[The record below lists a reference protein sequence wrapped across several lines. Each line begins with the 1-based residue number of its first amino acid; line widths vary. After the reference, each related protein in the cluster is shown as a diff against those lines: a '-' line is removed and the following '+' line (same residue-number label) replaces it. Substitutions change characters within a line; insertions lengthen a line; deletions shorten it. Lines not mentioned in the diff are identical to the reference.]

1 MLYDW
6 PPIAALPRSAE
17 TELLDQP
24 AHDQAALADNLRD
37 LHTIDWLLGSSR
49 LTWRA
54 LWPMLRTLPRGEP
67 RTLLDVATGGAGGP
81 RQLAAWAQRHGHDL
95 RPIGSDRLGDVLR
108 LARAGGAHFPLV
120 RHDALHIPLPDRA
133 VDFVT
138 CALALHHFEPDA
150 AAQLLCELHRVARY
164 GVIVNDLRRTRPAYW
179 GALLLARGPWHTMA
193 RHDGP
198 LSVLRA
204 YTPAEVRAI
213 VAQAGLAHARVEA
226 RPLFR
231 ILITLRPTRHPP
243 QNPQAMLHSA
253 Q

>member
-1 MLYDW
+1 
-6 PPIAALPRSAE
+6 
-17 TELLDQP
+17 
-24 AHDQAALADNLRD
+24 
-37 LHTIDWLLGSSR
+37 
-49 LTWRA
+49 
-54 LWPMLRTLPRGEP
+54 
-67 RTLLDVATGGAGGP
+67 
-81 RQLAAWAQRHGHDL
+81 
-95 RPIGSDRLGDVLR
+95 
-108 LARAGGAHFPLV
+108 
-120 RHDALHIPLPDRA
+120 
-133 VDFVT
+133 
-138 CALALHHFEPDA
+138 
-150 AAQLLCELHRVARY
+150 
-164 GVIVNDLRRTRPAYW
+164 
-179 GALLLARGPWHTMA
+179 MA